1 MWWYVLQTA
10 TLIAVAWHSIY
21 FEWNQN
27 GYAVGAVAIGTAYCV
42 TWLVG
47 WLLLKFRRDKQE
59 PRDSVTIDAVAR
71 IGSEERRHVGGRS
84 GRP

>member
-1 MWWYVLQTA
+1 MWWYALQGGVI
-10 TLIAVAWHSIY
+10 IAVAFHAIY

-27 GYAVGAVAIGTAYCV
+27 GYAVGAVGIGAAYCA

-47 WLLLKFRRDKQE
+47 WLLLKFPRHQKRPDHSVTTNFPLGVGRDKRGQ
-59 PRDSVTIDAVAR
+59 I
-71 IGSEERRHVGGRS
+71 GGRS